1 MLLSVLSTETQAL
14 LTIICTMFGGAVTW
28 VVTRLYDWHKEKRK
42 EKIEDEERKRKTDI
56 EDDNRTIEHLEKLI
70 ERGEKLR
77 VEMRQDYRILEQEFR
92 KTEKTAERAVA
103 WIIHLESLLTEHKI
117 PHPKWK
123 AILDAGST
131 EHSPLAIKDETSPG
145 G

>member
-1 MLLSVLSTETQAL
+1 MLFSTLSTETQAL
-14 LTIICTMFGGAVTW
+14 LTIICTMVGGAVTW
-28 VVTRLYDWHKEKRK
+28 VVTRLYDWNKEKRK
-42 EKIEDEERKRKTDI
+42 ERLEDEDRKRKIET

-92 KTEKTAERAVA
+92 KTERIAERAVA
-103 WIIHLESLLTEHKI
+103 WIVHLESLLTEHKI

-123 AILDAGST
+123 TILDAGST
-131 EHSPLAIKDETSPG
+131 EHPPLSTSEQSPG